1 MKLFFIESDGEFI
14 MTTLGYIAVALLAAI
29 VFAAIFLLKPKKEK
43 EELKISTTK
52 KLAFCS
58 MAIAV
63 GFVASYL
70 KIFRLPL
77 GGSVTLLS
85 MLFITLVGYWYGLR
99 AGLLAA
105 FTYSLLQFLQGPY
118 IINFWQVCF
127 DYLFAFTA
135 LGLSGLFK
143 DRKNGLIT
151 GYIVAILA
159 RGLFHSIGGYLFFMS
174 WIPDTFPKNLS
185 SIYPLVYNYSYI
197 LAEGAITVALLF
209 IPPVR
214 KAMERVK
221 IMAIKE

>member
-1 MKLFFIESDGEFI
+1 MDLFLVQSDGEYI
-14 MTTLGYIAVALLAAI
+14 LTLYGYLAIALLAI
-29 VFAAIFLLKPKKEK
+29 VVFGAIFFFKPKKEK
-43 EELKISTTK
+43 QELNISVTK

-85 MLFITLVGYWYGLR
+85 MLFICLVGYWYGLGT
-99 AGLLAA
+99 GLLAA

-118 IINFWQVCF
+118 IINLWQVCF

-135 LGLSGLFK
+135 LGLSGLFRDK
-143 DRKNGLIT
+143 KNGLIT
-151 GYIVAILA
+151 GYLVAIMA

-174 WIPDTFPKNLS
+174 WIPETFPKNLTS
-185 SIYPLVYNYSYI
+185 VYPLVYNYSYI
-197 LAEGAITVALLF
+197 LAEGAITVALLS
-209 IPPVR
+209 IPPVK

-221 IMAIKE
+221 IMASK